1 MQCTKTNSDDASQRD
16 TTTFLDNLLSTII
29 SPGNALLFVLYSVI
43 KPGLARRAD
52 PGKIKDRPKKKT
64 GQTRSTR

>member
-1 MQCTKTNSDDASQRD
+1 MIQCTKTNSDDASQRD

-52 PGKIKDRPKKKT
+52 PEPSRP
-64 GQTRSTR
+64 G